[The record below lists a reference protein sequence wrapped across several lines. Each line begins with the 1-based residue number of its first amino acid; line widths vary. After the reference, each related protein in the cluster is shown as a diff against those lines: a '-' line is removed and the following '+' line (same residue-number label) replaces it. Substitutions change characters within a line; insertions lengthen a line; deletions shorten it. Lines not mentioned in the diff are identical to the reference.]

1 MRLRQ
6 TTITMQDLAA
16 MGSGF
21 FIMQFLRVHGLN
33 PEGNIQRSKETK
45 DGVEY
50 MVYTEILDQE
60 RKPDGEGQEEAGKV
74 PALALG
80 I

>member
-1 MRLRQ
+1 
-6 TTITMQDLAA
+6 LAA

-21 FIMQFLRVHGLN
+21 
-33 PEGNIQRSKETK
+33 
-45 DGVEY
+45 
-50 MVYTEILDQE
+50 ILDQE